1 MDRREFLIR
10 ARADPAAVDRWVDA
24 GWLAP
29 GRVSGACTYTEIDL
43 ARTRLIQD
51 LTRDLGV
58 NDEGIPIILGLVDQL
73 HGLRRVL
80 SEVLV
85 VLRARPANARERLA
99 RDLRA
104 ARLERD
110 GQAPFERP
118 PRALDDG

>member
-29 GRVSGACTYTEIDL
+29 GHVGGEWTYTEIDL

-80 SEVLV
+80 GEVLV
-85 VLRARPANARERLA
+85 VLRARPANARARLA

-104 ARLERD
+104 AWLERD
-110 GQAPFERP
+110 GQPPCERP
-118 PRALDDG
+118 PSALDDG